1 MDGHL
6 RRALV
11 KRLQLGMERDPS
23 LKLKGPIIQCPKAT
37 EKSIEARANET

>member
-11 KRLQLGMERDPS
+11 KRLQLGMERDPN
-23 LKLKGPIIQCPKAT
+23 LKLKDLVTPYPKAT
-37 EKSIEARANET
+37 ERSTEARASEA

>member
-6 RRALV
+6 KRALV
-11 KRLQLGMERDPS
+11 KRLQLGMGRDPS
-23 LKLKGPIIQCPKAT
+23 LKLKDLIIQCPKAT

>member
-11 KRLQLGMERDPS
+11 KRLQLGMERGPS
-23 LKLKGPIIQCPKAT
+23 LKLKGLVTPCPKAT
-37 EKSIEARANET
+37 EKSIEARANEA

>member
-11 KRLQLGMERDPS
+11 KRLQLGMEKDPS
-23 LKLKGPIIQCPKAT
+23 LKLKGLATPCPKAT
-37 EKSIEARANET
+37 EKSIEARANEV